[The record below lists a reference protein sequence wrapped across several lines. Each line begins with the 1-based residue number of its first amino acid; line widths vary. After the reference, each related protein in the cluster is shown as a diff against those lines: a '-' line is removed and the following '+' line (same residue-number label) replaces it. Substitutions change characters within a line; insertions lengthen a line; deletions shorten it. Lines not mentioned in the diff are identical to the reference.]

1 VKSRLAAERG
11 DGRGPEKPRMMPRT
25 AIVQIAQLDSGT
37 WPSEAAVAAGPLLA
51 EAGATAEIVTA
62 GKMVWGR

>member
-1 VKSRLAAERG
+1 
-11 DGRGPEKPRMMPRT
+11 MMPRT
-25 AIVQIAQLDSGT
+25 AIVQIARLDSGA

-51 EAGATAEIVTA
+51 EAGATAEIVTT

>member
-1 VKSRLAAERG
+1 
-11 DGRGPEKPRMMPRT
+11 MMPRT
-25 AIVQIAQLDSGT
+25 AIVHIAQLDSGA

-51 EAGATAEIVTA
+51 EAGATAEKIVTT

>member
-1 VKSRLAAERG
+1 
-11 DGRGPEKPRMMPRT
+11 MMPRT

-51 EAGATAEIVTA
+51 EAGATAEIVTT
-62 GKMVWGR
+62 GQDGMGQVTRRWHHLRCI